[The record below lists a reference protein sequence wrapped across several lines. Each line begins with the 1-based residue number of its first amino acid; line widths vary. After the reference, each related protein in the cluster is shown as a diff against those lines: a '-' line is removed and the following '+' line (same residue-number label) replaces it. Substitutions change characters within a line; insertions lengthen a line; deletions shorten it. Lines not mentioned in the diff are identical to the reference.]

1 MRWGGAGRGWD
12 VEFAQQTVGRGGVE
26 SDLFVT
32 AAGAAFGRGP
42 LQAVERALARPGDA
56 AILWPPP
63 PGTCEVLFAAE
74 QGRQRVTAQMIVI
87 VET

>member
-1 MRWGGAGRGWD
+1 MRWGGAGMGWD

-32 AAGAAFGRGP
+32 AGRATFGRGP
-42 LQAVERALARPGDA
+42 LQAVERALAGAGVA

-63 PGTCEVLFAAE
+63 LGACEVFFAAE
-74 QGRQRVTAQMIVI
+74 QG
-87 VET
+87 